1 MSWFVSYVRSS
12 VGAKQMMAVTGLG
25 LLLFALV
32 HMIGHLGMFS
42 GRDAYNTYAHT
53 LQSLGALKWIA
64 RGGLLAIFVIHLV
77 TGIRLAAANRA
88 ARPQKYVVHKL
99 SRTSFYARSMAL
111 TGLVIL
117 AFVVYHLAH
126 FTLGWVQPDYF
137 HLPDGKGRNDAYTMF
152 VMGFESTPILISY
165 LVAVTL
171 LCLHLAEAGQPGQ
184 PRKLSVIIVGT
195 GLAGG
200 AAAATLGEAGYHV
213 KASAS
218 RTPRAGPTRSPPRA
232 ASTPPRT
239 TRRTATPSTACS
251 TTPSRAATT
260 APARPT
266 STAWPR
272 SAPTS
277 STSASPRACR
287 SPAST
292 AVCSTT
298 APSAASRCRAPST
311 PAARPASSC

>member
-99 SRTSFYARSMAL
+99 SRTSFYARTMAL

-126 FTLGWVQPDYF
+126 FTLGWVQPESF
-137 HLPDGKGRNDAYTMF
+137 HLPDGKGRHDAYTMF
-152 VMGFESTPILISY
+152 VAGFKSVPILISY
-165 LVAVTL
+165 VVAVTL
-171 LCLHLAEAGQPGQ
+171 LCLHLAHGAGSWLQSLGLNHPKYAAITDHAG
-184 PRKLSVIIVGT
+184 KVIAGLLIVGY
-195 GLAGG
+195 LAPP
-200 AAAATLGEAGYHV
+200 LGVAFNV
-213 KASAS
+213 IKI
-218 RTPRAGPTRSPPRA
+218 
-232 ASTPPRT
+232 
-239 TRRTATPSTACS
+239 
-251 TTPSRAATT
+251 
-260 APARPT
+260 
-266 STAWPR
+266 
-272 SAPTS
+272 
-277 STSASPRACR
+277 
-287 SPAST
+287 
-292 AVCSTT
+292 
-298 APSAASRCRAPST
+298 
-311 PAARPASSC
+311 